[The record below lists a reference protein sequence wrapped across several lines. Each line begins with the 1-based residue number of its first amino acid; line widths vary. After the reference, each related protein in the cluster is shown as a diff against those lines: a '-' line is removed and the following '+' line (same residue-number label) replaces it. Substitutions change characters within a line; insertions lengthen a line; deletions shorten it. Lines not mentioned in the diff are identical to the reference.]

1 MENLVVKITWYK
13 TLFFTMLVQ
22 HFIYRSLLHRT
33 RLVCGRL
40 KCSIRYSGFILI
52 RKSKHGKSCKMK
64 IYFIKT
70 AFGTCRQQTKHT
82 KSSKKISQKGLYG
95 LILEAFEIICEMKTE
110 NIIFVTH
117 RIFEIRSNITF
128 NYLRGISTDQNFKQG
143 FRSSQDKNR

>member
-82 KSSKKISQKGLYG
+82 KSSKKISQKCLYG
-95 LILEAFEIICEMKTE
+95 LILEPFEIICEMKIE
-110 NIIFVTH
+110 NIVF
-117 RIFEIRSNITF
+117 
-128 NYLRGISTDQNFKQG
+128 L
-143 FRSSQDKNR
+143 